1 MGSLADDDPLLG
13 SAGYLLLKAGHYIRE
28 EFEDG
33 LTALDLNAREMLV
46 LSFVGATA
54 GLSQQ
59 ELSTRLGIDPTLIV
73 GLIDNLEGRG
83 LMERN
88 RDPEDRR
95 RNVLSLTAAGEALQ
109 ADAMTTART
118 IEEGFLAPLD
128 ADERLALRGLLRSI
142 MVPRLAWLD
151 DRER

>member
-1 MGSLADDDPLLG
+1 MSSLADDDPLLG

-28 EFEDG
+28 EFEAG
-33 LTALDLNAREMLV
+33 LRAVDLNAREMLV

-59 ELSTRLGIDPTLIV
+59 ELSKRLGIDPTLIV
-73 GLIDNLEGRG
+73 GLVDQLEGRG

-109 ADAMTTART
+109 ADAMETATR
-118 IEEGFLAPLD
+118 IEDDFLAPLSP
-128 ADERLALRGLLRSI
+128 DERVALRGLLRSV
-142 MVPRLAWLD
+142 MMPRLAWLG
-151 DRER
+151 E